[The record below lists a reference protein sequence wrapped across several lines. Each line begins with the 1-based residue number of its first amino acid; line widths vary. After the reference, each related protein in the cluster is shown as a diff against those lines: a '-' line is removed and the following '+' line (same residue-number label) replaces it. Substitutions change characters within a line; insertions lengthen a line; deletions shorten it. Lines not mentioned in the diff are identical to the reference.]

1 MSTYLRED
9 YYYVNLFQG
18 GLLLCQPISGGII
31 NVSTYFREEGENS
44 SEKISNGEL
53 DKEVVHP

>member
-1 MSTYLRED
+1 MSTYLILGR
-9 YYYVNLFQG
+9 
-18 GLLLCQPISGGII
+18 II
-31 NVSTYFREEGENS
+31 IVSTYFREEGENS